1 MVSLEILLEA
11 VIGSVVALIYGA
23 KDHPKPIWRRAL
35 LRLLVLTGAL
45 VLILPIRAEMPVLLW
60 LLWGFAT
67 LILTIGEWDRQAHR
81 VTGSGRW
88 W

>member
-1 MVSLEILLEA
+1 MEIVLD
-11 VIGSVVALIYGA
+11 VMIGSVVALIYGA
-23 KDHPKPIWRRAL
+23 KDHPKPVWRRAL
-35 LRLLVLTGAL
+35 LRLLVLTGGLA
-45 VLILPIRAEMPVLLW
+45 LILPMPAALPVLLW
-60 LLWGFAT
+60 IPWAFAT

>member
-1 MVSLEILLEA
+1 MEA
-11 VIGSVVALIYGA
+11 LIGSVVARIYGTQ
-23 KDHPKPIWRRAL
+23 DHPKPVWRRAL
-35 LRLLVLTGAL
+35 LRLLVLAGGL
-45 VLILPIRAEMPVLLW
+45 VLILPIRAEMPFLLW

-67 LILTIGEWDRQAHR
+67 LILAIGEWDRQAQR